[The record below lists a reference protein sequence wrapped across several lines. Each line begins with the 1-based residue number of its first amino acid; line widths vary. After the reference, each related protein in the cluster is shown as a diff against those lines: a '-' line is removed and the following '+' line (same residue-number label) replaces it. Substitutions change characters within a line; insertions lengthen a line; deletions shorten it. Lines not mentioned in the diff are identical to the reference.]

1 MVETTRQAE
10 RAEKVVKAW
19 TDTQMKVWESWVDT
33 MQTSTAGRS
42 TVWEQAR
49 KATIDS
55 LEKSVTRTLEAQA
68 ELSHVL
74 AESVAGLWVNPEDP
88 AAEKARV
95 AELDAITKTAT
106 EAHKQLWAAW
116 FDLARKVPVWEIAGG
131 YQKIV
136 DAWQEAARKAV
147 ETQAHWYD
155 AGARERGR
163 ATKTTT

>member
-1 MVETTRQAE
+1 MVEATKQAE
-10 RAEKVVKAW
+10 RAEKVVRSW
-19 TDTQMKVWESWVDT
+19 TDTQMKVWQSWVDT
-33 MQTSTAGRS
+33 MQASTAGKS
-42 TVWEQAR
+42 TVWEQTR

-55 LEKSVTRTLEAQA
+55 LEKSVLRTLEAQA

-74 AESVAGLWVNPEDP
+74 AESVAGMWVDPGDP

-106 EAHKQLWAAW
+106 EAHRQLWAAW
-116 FDLARKVPVWEIAGG
+116 FDLARQVPVWEIGDG

-147 ETQAHWYD
+147 EAQARWYD
-155 AGARERGR
+155 AGARERGG
-163 ATKTTT
+163 AAKTT